1 MRSARNKVLAAF
13 AGVAVLVGAGGLA
26 YDKFDFRHRMR
37 AHAAAISGGSPARG
51 EARFISYGCGGCH
64 AMKHVPHAVGG
75 VGPGLDGV
83 ALQAMIAGRLS
94 NNPDNMRRWIRA
106 PQSVSPGTAMPNLGV
121 TERDA
126 RDISAFLYSR
136 PD

>member
-1 MRSARNKVLAAF
+1 MSSMQNRLWAAS
-13 AGVAVLVGAGGLA
+13 AGVAVLIGAGGLA
-26 YDKFDFRHRMR
+26 YDKMDFRQRMR
-37 AHAAAISGGSPARG
+37 SHAAEISGGVPTRG

-64 AMKHVPHAVGG
+64 AMKHVPHALGG
-75 VGPGLDGV
+75 VGPRLDGV
-83 ALQAMIAGRLS
+83 ALQTVIAGRLS
-94 NNPDNMRRWIRA
+94 NKPDNMRRWIRA